1 MKILGFMLKKDIGRT
16 LIIGI
21 ALSLISVVFF
31 ISSCKN
37 MYQYDEYTAAL
48 NSFSESDDI
57 YGSVSEELTKSQSGS
72 DEVMQEINDYVSGN
86 QFPGKP
92 PAVLPD
98 ELVEKLFAPSTR
110 QGKYCDTQL
119 DDSIMLSVMLTQIEA
134 QHNSKIMIEERME
147 GYTRN
152 VRRGVKDKYSLALSE
167 KLIDDYTEVISYE
180 TDKTK
185 LTDTRAAD
193 AFIEYMSSEII
204 LAFGIY
210 ILLFFVFSS
219 EIQSGRF
226 RSFSVTKTGARKFT
240 LYKII
245 AGYSAAAIFTSI
257 WYLISVI
264 VMLILNKDGSLL
276 SAPLQYLSGFE
287 LSSETVTVG
296 GYIFIL
302 FIFKLVYAL
311 FISSVIMLISMIS
324 RKTIIAGILSLAPI
338 IFFGTVGTS
347 AELSESRL
355 GMIFSCNFT
364 GMTKDINYVSFLNSP
379 VKIYCLYVPIILLS
393 TAALTAIIYAISGKR
408 GI

>member
-1 MKILGFMLKKDIGRT
+1 MKILGFMLKKEIGKT
-16 LIIGI
+16 LVIGI
-21 ALSLISVVFF
+21 ALSLISAVFF
-31 ISSCKN
+31 LSSCKN

-48 NSFSESDDI
+48 NSFSESDDT
-57 YGSVSEELTKSQSGS
+57 YESVSEELTKSQSGS
-72 DEVMQEINDYVSGN
+72 DEVMQEISGYVSGN
-86 QFPGKP
+86 QIPGKP

-119 DDSIMLSVMLTQIEA
+119 DDSIMLSVMLTQVEA
-134 QHNSKIMIEERME
+134 QHNSKTMIEERMK
-147 GYTRN
+147 GYSRN

-204 LAFGIY
+204 LLFGVF
-210 ILLFFVFSS
+210 ILLFPVFSS

-226 RSFSVTKTGARKFT
+226 RSFSVTKTGAGKFT

-245 AGYSAAAIFTSI
+245 AGYSSAAIFTSV

-302 FIFKLVYAL
+302 YIFKLVYAL
-311 FISSVIMLISMIS
+311 FISSIIMLISMIS
-324 RKTIIAGILSLAPI
+324 RKTIIAGVLSLVPI

-347 AELSESRL
+347 AEISESRF

-393 TAALTAIIYAISGKR
+393 TAALTAIVYAISGKR